1 SWMSVHHG
9 HGRVQ
14 QVGRQAGGGPRRAL
28 GTLGTETPPPGP
40 GSLGGHNPVGPR
52 SERPVFQGLHRAQ
65 GAAWPTG
72 SAEDKLYVQNRG
84 SWVPKGDLECVGWT
98 GDRSSLE
105 ADGGAGCPEGGGLGT
120 QAQLQTVHTKLREA
134 QSKLIQQES
143 TLKELSERVT
153 QSLAEASRDR
163 ENIRTELFRAL
174 EGVRLGNSSC
184 EECPKSWLPFQGS
197 CYLFSTQRA
206 TWVEAQRHCE
216 GARAHLVIVG
226 GLDEQ
231 GFLSRN
237 TGGRGYWLGL
247 RAVRRARRIQ
257 GYQWV
262 DGVPLSFSLPATPPL
277 NHCSHWNQGE
287 PNDSLGR
294 EDCIMILRTGMWND
308 APCDNRDDS
317 WICEKR
323 LSC

>member
-1 SWMSVHHG
+1 MSVHHG

-52 SERPVFQGLHRAQ
+52 SERPVFQGVPAPLGPWEEFPSPPLSAASTERRALLGQ
-65 GAAWPTG
+65 
-72 SAEDKLYVQNRG
+72 Q
-84 SWVPKGDLECVGWT
+84 DLLRT
-98 GDRSSLE
+98 NSSKQTAVLGVLKE
-105 ADGGAGCPEGGGLGT
+105 EVRACNSCCLGT

-262 DGVPLSFSLPATPPL
+262 DGVPLSFS
-277 NHCSHWNQGE
+277 HWNQGE

>member
-1 SWMSVHHG
+1 MDT
-9 HGRVQ
+9 
-14 QVGRQAGGGPRRAL
+14 AGYSRWDDRLEEVP
-28 GTLGTETPPPGP
+28 
-40 GSLGGHNPVGPR
+40 GGHWGRWGQRPLLLALALLVVTILWALVL
-52 SERPVFQGLHRAQ
+52 SILFSKASTERGALLGQQDLLRTNSSKQTAVLGVLKEEVRACN
-65 GAAWPTG
+65 
-72 SAEDKLYVQNRG
+72 S
-84 SWVPKGDLECVGWT
+84 C
-98 GDRSSLE
+98 
-105 ADGGAGCPEGGGLGT
+105 CLGT
-120 QAQLQTVHTKLREA
+120 QAQLQTVRTNLREA
-134 QSKLIQQES
+134 QSKLIQQQS
-143 TLKELSERVT
+143 AVKELSERVT
-153 QSLAEASRDR
+153 QSLAEAGRDR
-163 ENIRTELFRAL
+163 ENIRSELFRAL

-262 DGVPLSFSLPATPPL
+262 DGVPLSFS
-277 NHCSHWNQGE
+277 HWNQGE

>member
-1 SWMSVHHG
+1 MSVHHG

-52 SERPVFQGLHRAQ
+52 SERPVFQGVPAPLGPWEEFPSPPLSAASTERGALLGQQDLLRTNSSKQTAVLGVLKEEVRACN
-65 GAAWPTG
+65 
-72 SAEDKLYVQNRG
+72 S
-84 SWVPKGDLECVGWT
+84 C
-98 GDRSSLE
+98 
-105 ADGGAGCPEGGGLGT
+105 CLGT

-231 GFLSRN
+231 PLES
-237 TGGRGYWLGL
+237 GG
-247 RAVRRARRIQ
+247 AQ
-257 GYQWV
+257 
-262 DGVPLSFSLPATPPL
+262 
-277 NHCSHWNQGE
+277 
-287 PNDSLGR
+287 
-294 EDCIMILRTGMWND
+294 
-308 APCDNRDDS
+308 
-317 WICEKR
+317 
-323 LSC
+323 